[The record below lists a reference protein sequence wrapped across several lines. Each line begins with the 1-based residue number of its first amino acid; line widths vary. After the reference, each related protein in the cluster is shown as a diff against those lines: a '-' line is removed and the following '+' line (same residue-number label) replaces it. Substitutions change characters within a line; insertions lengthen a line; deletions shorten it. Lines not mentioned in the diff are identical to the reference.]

1 MDKAWIKI
9 ITITRSVGVMGLLL
23 STLMMYLFSSEI
35 VNLLGSQK
43 LFYIIVIIL
52 CIIAVGLVFAI
63 LKPKQPEK
71 SPSSSVAPK
80 KDVKVTYDHGS
91 KHNGN
96 NNF

>member
-9 ITITRSVGVMGLLL
+9 ITITGSVGVMGLLL
-23 STLMMYLFSSEI
+23 STLMMHLFSSEI
-35 VNLLGSQK
+35 VNLLGSDK
-43 LFYIIVIIL
+43 LFYLIVIIL

-71 SPSSSVAPK
+71 LPSSSVAPK
-80 KDVKVTYDHGS
+80 KDVKVIYDNGS
-91 KHNGN
+91 THNGN

>member
-9 ITITRSVGVMGLLL
+9 ITITGSVGVMGLLL
-23 STLMMYLFSSEI
+23 STLMMHLFSNEI
-35 VNLLGSQK
+35 VNLLGSDK
-43 LFYIIVIIL
+43 LFYLIIIIL

-71 SPSSSVAPK
+71 APSSSVAPK
-80 KDVKVTYDHGS
+80 KDVKVTYDNGS
-91 KHNGN
+91 THHGN